1 MLWIIKLMKCCRIV
15 MIFIFSTLSFLHSLK
30 HFLKT
35 LQYGYNGAKIFF
47 FFCSSSLQISIF
59 LFLFVVCG
67 MMYPFSR
74 STMSSSGKIPRWRKS
89 WCYWTTSTEFKQYNQ
104 QTGFLLKQF
113 IGSDQIIPSFQ
124 LHKCLSCE
132 ESIWLV

>member
-1 MLWIIKLMKCCRIV
+1 MLQNSNDFYFQYT
-15 MIFIFSTLSFLHSLK
+15 FILAFTQT
-30 HFLKT
+30 FLKT
-35 LQYGYNGAKIFF
+35 QQYGYNGAINIKLFF
-47 FFCSSSLQISIF
+47 FFAVQAFKFQFF

-74 STMSSSGKIPRWRKS
+74 STMFSSGKIPWWRKS
-89 WCYWTTSTEFKQYNQ
+89 WCYWTKSTEFKQYNQ

-113 IGSDQIIPSFQ
+113 IGSDQISDIPSFQ

>member
-47 FFCSSSLQISIF
+47 FFFAVQVFKFQFFYFCLWFVGWCIHFLDPLCPVLEKSQDEGKVDVIGLHPQSSNNTINKQGSYWNSSLAQIKLYL
-59 LFLFVVCG
+59 LFNC
-67 MMYPFSR
+67 
-74 STMSSSGKIPRWRKS
+74 
-89 WCYWTTSTEFKQYNQ
+89 TSA
-104 QTGFLLKQF
+104 
-113 IGSDQIIPSFQ
+113 
-124 LHKCLSCE
+124 
-132 ESIWLV
+132 